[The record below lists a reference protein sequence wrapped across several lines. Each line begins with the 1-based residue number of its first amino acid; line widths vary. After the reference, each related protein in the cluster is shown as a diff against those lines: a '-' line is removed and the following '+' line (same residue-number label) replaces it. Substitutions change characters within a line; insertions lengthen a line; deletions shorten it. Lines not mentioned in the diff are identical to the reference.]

1 MGIRKLALFFS
12 FALLT
17 CALFAA
23 SFAPIAAEVMSTGPQ
38 ELLLE
43 SEQSIIIGE
52 NYTYYLTL
60 VNLDPCDKLLSN
72 DFTCVPSITVDVM
85 QIDNITNE
93 VLQTTSLEHLR
104 FGYQDVDIQYD
115 DITIVSL
122 NVLNIAFFE
131 NKAKVEIGYTSTATV
146 ADSIEITSKDDNINA
161 VLGYNNSTIIYINN
175 SSKNDIE
182 VFFSVKSAASSPV
195 LTIKWGGSEQ
205 KIKTGDE
212 RLLVLHQGNNTLT
225 LSFVP
230 REEGHQVLS
239 FFVKVDDKTIEMVL
253 PVLVH
258 PAEDISSDVIFA
270 NRASFDDVLNDQKI
284 VGDVKMD
291 SVYLLG
297 FSFILLVIGGVL
309 GFVHTSNGGS
319 FVSMDKEK

>member
-12 FALLT
+12 FAIVT
-17 CALFAA
+17 CALLAA
-23 SFAPIAAEVMSTGPQ
+23 SFAPIAAEVRSTGPQ
-38 ELLLE
+38 EILLE
-43 SEQSIIIGE
+43 SEQSIIVGE

-72 DFTCVPSITVDVM
+72 DFTCVPSIAVDM
-85 QIDNITNE
+85 IQIDNATNE
-93 VLQTTSLEHLR
+93 VLQTISLEHLH

-131 NKAKVEIGYTSTATV
+131 NKAKVEIGYTSTTTA
-146 ADSIEITSKDDNINA
+146 ADLIEITSKDDNINA
-161 VLGYNNSTIIYINN
+161 VLGYNNNTTIYINN
-175 SSKNDIE
+175 PSKNDID
-182 VFFSVKSAASSPV
+182 VFFSVESAASSSV
-195 LTIKWGGSEQ
+195 LTIKWGGSE
-205 KIKTGDE
+205 KSIKTGNE
-212 RLLVLHQGNNTLT
+212 RLIVLHQGNNTLT
-225 LSFVP
+225 LSFIP

-239 FFVKVDDKTIEMVL
+239 FFVKVDDKIIGIVL

-258 PAEDISSDVIFA
+258 PVDDISSDIIFA

-297 FSFILLVIGGVL
+297 FSFILLVMGGVL

-319 FVSMDKEK
+319 FGSIDKEK